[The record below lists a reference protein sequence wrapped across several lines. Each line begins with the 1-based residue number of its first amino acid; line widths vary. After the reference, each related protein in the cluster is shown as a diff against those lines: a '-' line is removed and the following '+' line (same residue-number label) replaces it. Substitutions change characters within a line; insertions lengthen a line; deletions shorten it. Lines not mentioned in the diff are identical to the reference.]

1 MINRIKKGMSNK
13 CNNEDKEFYKND
25 PDDLI
30 LWVDNRESVGQR
42 LFSFDKVIIFNMF
55 RDYPFKLT
63 KEQIEIFDRE
73 NPH

>member
-30 LWVDNRESVGQR
+30 WWVDNRGVCWAKA
-42 LFSFDKVIIFNMF
+42 F
-55 RDYPFKLT
+55 
-63 KEQIEIFDRE
+63 
-73 NPH
+73 